1 MDSGRK
7 QDMAS
12 GFFNS
17 GDRQQNPQ
25 HRYQDKLTNPTS
37 PGFLSEEL
45 IEKEETHE
53 SENRRIHFR
62 VVRCIHLGD
71 TRTNRICS

>member
-25 HRYQDKLTNPTS
+25 PCYQDKHTNPTS

-45 IEKEETHE
+45 IEKEDTHE
-53 SENRRIHFR
+53 SENMRIHFR
-62 VVRCIHLGD
+62 VGCCVHLGD
-71 TRTNRICS
+71 TRTNCICS